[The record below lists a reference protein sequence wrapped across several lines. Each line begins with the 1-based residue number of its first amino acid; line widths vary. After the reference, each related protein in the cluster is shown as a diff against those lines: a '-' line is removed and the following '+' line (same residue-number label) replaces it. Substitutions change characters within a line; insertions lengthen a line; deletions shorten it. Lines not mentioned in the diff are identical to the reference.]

1 MYVYII
7 FKERVRGKMENIKIK
22 SFSLFSV
29 MGQFRHPNV
38 VKLYGVI
45 SRVDP
50 VMIVMEYLENGSLDR
65 YLQVI

>member
-1 MYVYII
+1 
-7 FKERVRGKMENIKIK
+7 MENIKIK
-22 SFSLFSV
+22 SFSLISV